1 MKKRR
6 KKSDPL
12 AYRERSYRQKVQLD
26 DLVSSHVRIQET
38 DLHIRADRDVT
49 RRASNLILQYRL
61 QLEEYIA
68 KWPVFFRTLSPLPM
82 DRLAP
87 AIIQDMLGAAEGAG
101 VGPMAAVAG
110 SMAYFVGKSLVEEG
124 VAEIIVENGGDI
136 YLNRKKEC
144 TVAIYAGAS
153 PLSYK
158 VGVRI
163 IPEQMPCGICTSSG
177 TIGHSLS
184 LGKADSVTV
193 LADSVS
199 LADAAATRLGNE
211 VGTLEGGKDG
221 IQNALKEA
229 EDIVGIRGVI
239 VICNDILG
247 AYGDINLVK
256 LE

>member
-1 MKKRR
+1 R
-6 KKSDPL
+6 DPL
-12 AYRERSYRQKVQLD
+12 TYRERSYRHKVQLD
-26 DLVSSHVRIQET
+26 DLVSSHMRIQET

-49 RRASNLILQYRL
+49 LRASDLVFQYRL

-68 KWPVFFRTLSPLPM
+68 KTPVFSSSLAPLPM
-82 DRLAP
+82 DNLAP
-87 AIIQDMLGAAEGAG
+87 AIVQDMLGAAEGAG

-163 IPEQMPCGICTSSG
+163 FPQQMPCGICTSSG

-193 LADSVS
+193 LADSVA

-211 VGTLEGGKDG
+211 VGTLAGGKDG

-229 EDIVGIRGVI
+229 ENIDGIRGVI

-256 LE
+256 LD